1 MIKNRKRPDPK
12 EYDSIEIDKITNG
25 MITNRS
31 NQVSGLA
38 SKRGKSIN
46 NKNIGDDV
54 SITFGDEE
62 LSKEEDSKSDEEK
75 GEGEI
80 AENK

>member
-1 MIKNRKRPDPK
+1 
-12 EYDSIEIDKITNG
+12 
-25 MITNRS
+25 
-31 NQVSGLA
+31 LA

-46 NKNIGDDV
+46 NKKIRDDV
-54 SITFGDEE
+54 SLTFGDEE
-62 LSKEEDSKSDEEK
+62 LSKEEDSKNDEEK